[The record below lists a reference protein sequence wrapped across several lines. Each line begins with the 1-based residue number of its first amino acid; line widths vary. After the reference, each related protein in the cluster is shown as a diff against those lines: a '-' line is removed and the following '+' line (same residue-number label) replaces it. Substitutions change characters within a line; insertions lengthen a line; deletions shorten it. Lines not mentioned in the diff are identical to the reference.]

1 MDKRRRKKLQSHNRG
16 LTLVDEHRT
25 YLTSTPGGAATV
37 AALDGHLAD
46 ESTAIADQ
54 EANASE
60 ARSASAVLRKLRRAL
75 QEGVKHIAA
84 VSAVVMPDG
93 GKGASFDPTHPPNDD
108 QLIGRVEFF
117 HAAVS
122 ANQDAFTKGGIQPG
136 LLDTL
141 AGQLAAF
148 KKAKAALTS
157 RQHAEAANR
166 FDQAFE
172 LANQDFAIIE
182 GILATSPDAPA
193 GALDALR
200 ATTRIGPRIPPDD
213 STTATPGGGTT
224 PTPAPATPVTSLTG
238 AETTHTPA
246 VTTTQPDPQEAA

>member
-1 MDKRRRKKLQSHNRG
+1 MDKRRRKKLQSHKRG

-37 AALDGHLAD
+37 ANLDQHLAD

-60 ARSASAVLRKLRRAL
+60 ARSASALLRKLRRAL
-75 QEGVKHIAA
+75 RDGVKHIAA
-84 VSAVVMPDG
+84 VSAVVMPAG
-93 GKGASFDPTHPPNDD
+93 GPGAPFDPSRPPNDD
-108 QLIGRVEFF
+108 QLIGRVEFL

-122 ANQDAFTKGGIQPG
+122 ADLEAFTKGGIQPG
-136 LLDTL
+136 RLDAL
-141 AGQLAAF
+141 AGEVAAF

-157 RQHAEAANR
+157 RQHTEAADR

-172 LANQDFAIIE
+172 RANQAFAILE

-200 ATTRIGPRIPPDD
+200 ATTRIGPRVVEDAPA
-213 STTATPGGGTT
+213 ATTT
-224 PTPAPATPVTSLTG
+224 PV
-238 AETTHTPA
+238 
-246 VTTTQPDPQEAA
+246 PDPSTPLRAA